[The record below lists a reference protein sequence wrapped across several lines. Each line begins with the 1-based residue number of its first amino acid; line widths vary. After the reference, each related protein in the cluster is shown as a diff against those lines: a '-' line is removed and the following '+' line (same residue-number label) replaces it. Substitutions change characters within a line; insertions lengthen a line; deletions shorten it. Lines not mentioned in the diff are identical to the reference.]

1 MRKMNFPIEFAIGTW
16 AKCSMCALLLF
27 SSLLFAR
34 PAPQASR
41 NTNTD
46 ANAPN
51 TKPLRDHMSNKDVTE
66 KLQKALD
73 NKNPQYKGSNIQTAV
88 DDQSITLSGTV
99 TSDMQREWAMQ
110 FARAYAGNRKIVD
123 KLTVSQ

>member
-1 MRKMNFPIEFAIGTW
+1 MPNLNFRVNLAVSCCKKY
-16 AKCSMCALLLF
+16 AACALLLS
-27 SSLLFAR
+27 SSLFAV
-34 PAPQASR
+34 PAPQSSR
-41 NTNTD
+41 DANTD

-51 TKPLRDHMSNKDVTE
+51 TKAVHNNMSNKDVTE

-88 DDQSITLSGTV
+88 DDQSVTLSGTV
-99 TSDMQREWAMQ
+99 TSDMQREWALQ

-123 KLTVSQ
+123 KLAIAQ